1 MDRRRLL
8 AIAVA
13 LASPGLMASGAP
25 KKEDKKKAGGASYIQ
40 IPALAAT
47 VTRPG
52 GRRGVLTVEVGLDVP
67 NAKLREKAELN
78 LPRLRAAFVQTL
90 QIYAAGMT
98 ASMPPNPDVL
108 GATMQRDTDRL
119 LGQPGAKLLLGTMLI
134 N

>member
-1 MDRRRLL
+1 MDRRRLI
-8 AIAVA
+8 AFAVA
-13 LASPGLMASGAP
+13 LASPGLMASGAA
-25 KKEDKKKAGGASYIQ
+25 KKEEKKKSGGTSYIQ
-40 IPALAAT
+40 FQALAAT
-47 VTRPG
+47 ITRAN

-98 ASMPPNPDVL
+98 PSMPPNPDVL
-108 GATMQRDTDRL
+108 GTTMQRDTDRI

>member
-1 MDRRRLL
+1 MDRRRLI
-8 AIAVA
+8 AFAVA
-13 LASPGLMASGAP
+13 LASPGLMASA
-25 KKEDKKKAGGASYIQ
+25 KKEEKKKSGGTSYVQ
-40 IPALAAT
+40 FQALAAT
-47 VTRPG
+47 ITRPN

-90 QIYAAGMT
+90 QIYATGMT
-98 ASMPPNPDVL
+98 PSMPPNPDVL
-108 GATMQRDTDRL
+108 GTTMQRDTDRI